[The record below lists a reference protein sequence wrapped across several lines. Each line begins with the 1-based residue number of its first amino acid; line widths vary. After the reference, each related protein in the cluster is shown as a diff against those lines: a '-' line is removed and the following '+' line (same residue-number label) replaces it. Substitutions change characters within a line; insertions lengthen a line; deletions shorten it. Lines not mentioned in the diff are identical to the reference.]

1 MKSEEFFKI
10 GQLEQYGRRL
20 NLKFDGI
27 PHQANDNV
35 TDIVIEVS
43 KKLYVEVRR
52 SDTVSL
58 SLIGSPIKNIKWM
71 IRHLGQLQ

>member
-43 KKLYVEVRR
+43 KNYMLKLEGAIQYLYH
-52 SDTVSL
+52 S
-58 SLIGSPIKNIKWM
+58 
-71 IRHLGQLQ
+71 